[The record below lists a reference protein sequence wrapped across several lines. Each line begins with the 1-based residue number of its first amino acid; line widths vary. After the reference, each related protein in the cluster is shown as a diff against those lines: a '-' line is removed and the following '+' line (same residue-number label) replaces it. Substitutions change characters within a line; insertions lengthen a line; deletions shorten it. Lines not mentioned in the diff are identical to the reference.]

1 MSSDPQKPE
10 ENSTARYKSL
20 EKSGEGT
27 YGVVYKAEDL
37 FTSQIV
43 ALKIMKLEQEED
55 GIPPTTLREMSI
67 LRTVSHPNLVKLENV
82 IINPTSLT
90 LVFEYLEY
98 DLRVF
103 LRHTKNRIQMNLL
116 RSYAFQMLAG
126 INCLHTHRILHR
138 DIKPDNILL
147 NKEGYLKICD
157 FGLAR
162 HFDIPM
168 RQYSSNVVSQWYRA
182 PELLLGAPLYGL
194 PIDVWSAGC
203 IIAEMCKGTPLFEG
217 DSDVDQLHK
226 IFKVLGTPLEG
237 QCQQLMK
244 NAIYEVDEQTNQPTK
259 VCFTMNIVSIVHS
272 DKTDGN
278 VYKMITN
285 DVSFPIYPKKDLRE
299 ELQTD
304 DLELIDLVEKMLTF
318 EPDKRITIQ
327 EAMKHP
333 FFNSLTQA
341 IRKMCS
347 I

>member
-1 MSSDPQKPE
+1 MSNPPKQDEAS
-10 ENSTARYKSL
+10 SVRYRRL
-20 EKSGEGT
+20 EKRGEGT
-27 YGVVYKAEDL
+27 YGIVFKAEDQI
-37 FTSQIV
+37 TSKIV

-67 LRTVSHPNLVKLENV
+67 LRSVSHPNLVKLEDV
-82 IINPTSLT
+82 IINSTSLT

-98 DLRVF
+98 DLRFF
-103 LRHTKNRIQMNLL
+103 LRHTKNRIQMKLL

-168 RQYSSNVVSQWYRA
+168 RQYSANVVSQWYRA
-182 PELLLGAPLYGL
+182 PELLLGAPIYGL

-226 IFKVLGTPLEG
+226 IFKILGTPIQG
-237 QCQQLMK
+237 QCQQLMR
-244 NAIYEVDEQTNQPTK
+244 NAIYEMDEETNKPK
-259 VCFTMNIVSIVHS
+259 DVSFTMNVVSIVHN
-272 DKTDGN
+272 DKTDSN
-278 VYKMITN
+278 LYKVISN

-304 DLELIDLVEKMLTF
+304 DLELIDLIEKMLIF

-333 FFNSLTQA
+333 FFDSLSPP

-347 I
+347 A